1 MKRIATRLDGVWIIE
16 PRIHRDPRG
25 WFVES
30 WSRRAFAEAGMDVD
44 FVQDNHSKSS
54 RGVLRGLHFQAPPR
68 AQAKLVRCTAGKVW
82 DVVVD
87 LRVSSPTYGRW
98 DGVELDAESQ
108 RMVFV
113 PVGFA
118 HGFCVLTES
127 AEIQYKCSNFY
138 APECSCGLRW
148 NDPSIGIPW
157 PVADPILSDQDRR
170 HPPLAELQAYFR

>member
-16 PRIHRDPRG
+16 PRVHRDPRG

-54 RGVLRGLHFQAPPR
+54 RNVLRGLHFQVPPR

-127 AEIQYKCSNFY
+127 AEIQYKCSDFY
-138 APECSCGLRW
+138 APECSRGLRW
-148 NDPSIGIPW
+148 DDPAIGIPW
-157 PVADPILSDQDRR
+157 PIGDPILSDQDRR
-170 HPPLAELQAYFR
+170 HPALADLPPCFR